1 LLTIIGLSHAE
12 DVANRATRCVPDD
25 DHPSIQQPVADDPT
39 FAVVPAGVIN
49 LDGDTFEDKH
59 CVSKVEAPFTQ
70 SLRSLGRVEGKTH
83 VDSVATQTARSKET
97 FKKRLLRRLTFEVT
111 GPRRRAV

>member
-1 LLTIIGLSHAE
+1 
-12 DVANRATRCVPDD
+12 
-25 DHPSIQQPVADDPT
+25 
-39 FAVVPAGVIN
+39 
-49 LDGDTFEDKH
+49 
-59 CVSKVEAPFTQ
+59 
-70 SLRSLGRVEGKTH
+70 